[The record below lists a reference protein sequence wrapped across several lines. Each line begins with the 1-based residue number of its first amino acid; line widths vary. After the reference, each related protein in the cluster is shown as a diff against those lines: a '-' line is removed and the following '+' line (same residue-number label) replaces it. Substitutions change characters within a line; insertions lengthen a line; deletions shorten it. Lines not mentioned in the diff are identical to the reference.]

1 MADDTTTPDDL
12 DEPDD
17 DARSRW
23 HPERS
28 PILRFV
34 RRRSVRMTV
43 AAVLVALLGA
53 GLGVVLGGTVH
64 HKVGPVEATFRLRLG
79 TSGGTRVGVPPL
91 GNISLRDH
99 EGPLR
104 LRISIDQVDVKQV
117 QALISSTE
125 SNDQIGDRLAK
136 DVRSAVIELAIRSS
150 LSALAGALVLSVLV
164 FRRPRP
170 AAIAAVTTVVL
181 VVVSGGT
188 AAASFRTSALSE
200 PRFSG
205 LLASAPAAIGDVQDI
220 AARFT
225 AYREELAKLVTNVSK
240 LYDVASTLPADLP
253 SANTIPVLWVSDI
266 HDNIEA
272 FNVMSSLITQFHVAA
287 VVDSGDLSDHGTA
300 LENQLY
306 APIATLGV
314 PYVYVKGNH
323 DSADQ
328 TVASISKY
336 KNVTVLDD
344 SEKTVA
350 GLRFTGIGDPRF
362 TPNKTAPTT
371 SDQSALLSAYGA
383 RLAAEAE
390 STQADVAVIHDPAMS
405 APLFGHV
412 PLVLAG
418 HLHRRD
424 VQTGNGTLMLTQGST
439 GGAGLRGLEGAQPLP
454 LDASVLYFDATTH
467 RLIAYDD
474 VTVGGLGLT
483 SVQIQRHAV
492 TNEIKG
498 GTNPV
503 PPSVGPAA
511 SPAPSILPTFAPD
524 TSGPS
529 DPPASTGATASATPS
544 NSG

>member
-1 MADDTTTPDDL
+1 MADETEAR
-12 DEPDD
+12 DEPVDED
-17 DARSRW
+17 VLESPARTRG
-23 HPERS
+23 PS
-28 PILRFV
+28 PVLTFLRKRV
-34 RRRSVRMTV
+34 VRMAV
-43 AAVLVALLGA
+43 ASVLVALVGA
-53 GLGVVLGGTVH
+53 GVGVVLGGTVH

-99 EGPLR
+99 AGPLR
-104 LRISIDQVDVKQV
+104 LRISIDQVDVKGV
-117 QALISSTE
+117 QALISSTQ
-125 SNDQIGDRLAK
+125 SNDEIGDRLAK
-136 DVRSAVIELAIRSS
+136 DVKTAVIELAIRSGV
-150 LSALAGALVLSVLV
+150 SALAGAVVLSVLV
-164 FRRPRP
+164 FRRPKHAFV
-170 AAIAAVTTVVL
+170 AAGTALVL
-181 VVVSGGT
+181 VATSGGI
-188 AAASFRTSALSE
+188 AAASFRTTALSE
-200 PRFSG
+200 PKFSG

-253 SANTIPVLWVSDI
+253 ASGTTAVLWVSDI
-266 HDNIEA
+266 HDNPEA
-272 FNVMSSLITQFHVAA
+272 FTVMQSLISQFHVAA

-300 LENQLY
+300 LENRLY
-306 APIATLGV
+306 TPIETLGV

-323 DSADQ
+323 DSEDQ
-328 TVASISKY
+328 TVASIRAY

-344 SEKTVA
+344 TTATVA
-350 GLRFTGIGDPRF
+350 GLKFTGIGDPRF

-371 SDQSALLSAYGA
+371 SDQSALLSEYGA
-383 RLAAEAE
+383 RLAVQAEA
-390 STQADVAVIHDPAMS
+390 TQADVAVIHDPAMS
-405 APLFGHV
+405 GPLLGHV

-418 HLHRRD
+418 HLHHRD

-439 GGAGLRGLEGAQPLP
+439 GGAGLRGLEGAEPLP
-454 LDASVLYFDATTH
+454 LDASVLYFDAATH

-492 TNEIKG
+492 TSELKG

-503 PPSVGPAA
+503 PPSVGPSAT
-511 SPAPSILPTFAPD
+511 PPPSVLPTFAPD

-529 DPPASTGATASATPS
+529 GAPKASSAAPAPSASRTG
-544 NSG
+544 